1 MRDKYTGT
9 SMEVYLSCMN
19 RYHPYTGKD
28 LYGCDASLLLVLV
41 PVMSESYV
49 NPESRDPWFL
59 ALQINERIE

>member
-1 MRDKYTGT
+1 
-9 SMEVYLSCMN
+9 MEVYLSCMN

-41 PVMSESYV
+41 LVPVPVMSESYV